1 MQLTLQIPDDLA
13 AELRP
18 REGRL
23 TRILSLGLREL
34 DAQGAAEFA
43 GLADVLELLA
53 SLPTPD
59 QIMALRPSQALQDQ
73 NFPLQSLPVRLDFI
87 SAMISFAVM
96 SRNRDSRSTV

>member
-18 REGRL
+18 REWRL
-23 TRILSLGLREL
+23 PRILSLGLREL
-34 DAQGAAEFA
+34 NAQGAAEFA

-96 SRNRDSRSTV
+96 SRNRDSRSTE